1 MIELLRELDLFQ
13 DVDEQTLAEFAAR
26 GQERRLEVGEALF
39 VEGTVI
45 ERFNVVVEGTIEWS
59 RCINGVD
66 LVLSERSGPTYAGA
80 ANLLTGDPAVATG
93 RAATPVRLIT
103 WDADSFQTFLRA
115 APGAMQTSVRLI
127 APIAQA
133 AESAVQQQEKLA
145 ALGTLSA
152 GLAHELN
159 NPAAAARRTA
169 SELAEALDVLQS
181 TIHHFVSSGVERDQA
196 ARLVELQ
203 QAALAGSGSTTPGDA
218 VAAADREDELAAS
231 IDAIGQEGWRLAEP
245 LARAGVDQRWLDDL
259 SQAAGSAT
267 GAALEW
273 VAASLTA
280 RTLVA
285 ELHESTA
292 RISELVAAVKEYTHM
307 DRAAVE
313 DVDLHEGIES
323 TLTMLGHR
331 LKHGRITIER
341 HYDRTLPKVTVH
353 GSELNQVWTNLLAN
367 ALDAVNGEGTI
378 AITTRH
384 TGSGV
389 AVDIADD
396 GAGIPE
402 EVQTRIF
409 EPFFTTKA
417 VGEGTG
423 LGLDIAHRI
432 VTGQRGDITV
442 RSQPGSTTF
451 TVSLPVAART
461 PESRATS

>member
-181 TIHHFVSSGVERDQA
+181 TIHHLPQA
-196 ARLVELQ
+196 ASSATRRPGWWSCSRRRWPAPARPHPAMPWPRPIERTSWRRVSTPS
-203 QAALAGSGSTTPGDA
+203 ARKAGAWRSHWHGQGSTSAGWMICPRRR
-218 VAAADREDELAAS
+218 DRPPAPPWN
-231 IDAIGQEGWRLAEP
+231 GWPR
-245 LARAGVDQRWLDDL
+245 R
-259 SQAAGSAT
+259 
-267 GAALEW
+267 
-273 VAASLTA
+273 
-280 RTLVA
+280 
-285 ELHESTA
+285 
-292 RISELVAAVKEYTHM
+292 
-307 DRAAVE
+307 
-313 DVDLHEGIES
+313 
-323 TLTMLGHR
+323 
-331 LKHGRITIER
+331 
-341 HYDRTLPKVTVH
+341 
-353 GSELNQVWTNLLAN
+353 
-367 ALDAVNGEGTI
+367 
-378 AITTRH
+378 
-384 TGSGV
+384 
-389 AVDIADD
+389 
-396 GAGIPE
+396 
-402 EVQTRIF
+402 
-409 EPFFTTKA
+409 
-417 VGEGTG
+417 
-423 LGLDIAHRI
+423 
-432 VTGQRGDITV
+432 
-442 RSQPGSTTF
+442 
-451 TVSLPVAART
+451 
-461 PESRATS
+461 